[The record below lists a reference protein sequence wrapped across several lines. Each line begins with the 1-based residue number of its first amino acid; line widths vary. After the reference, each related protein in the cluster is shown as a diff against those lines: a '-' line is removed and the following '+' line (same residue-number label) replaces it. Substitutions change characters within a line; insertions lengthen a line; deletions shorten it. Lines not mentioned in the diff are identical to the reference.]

1 MNSVHTRCDVAIVG
15 AGIIG
20 TACAEACARGALNTV
35 LIDAAFPGGGITAC
49 GMGHI
54 VVMDDSAAQWALTA
68 RSRELWMAR
77 TTRLP
82 DAIEYDAC
90 GTLWVAADRAE
101 MDVVEEK
108 AAMYRQHDVHARIL
122 NSAELA
128 SAEPELIAG
137 MSGALLVRD
146 DAVIYPP
153 AAARHFAVSAA
164 ALGAV
169 MRFGQRVQALE
180 PGRIHFADGSILDAE
195 RIVLAAGL
203 ASDDLWPN
211 LPLRA
216 RKGHL
221 VISDR
226 YPGRV
231 RHQLVELGYLHSAHA
246 SDADSVAFNV
256 QPRRNGQ
263 ILIGSSRQFN
273 VSDNSIDA
281 HLLASML
288 ERAVGFLPFLRD
300 VQVLRSWTGLRPA
313 TLDGL
318 PLIGPSTQHTSI
330 WLATGHEGL
339 GITTATATAEL
350 IAAQLLDRPCAIPP
364 APYWPARFVSGA
376 TNAAA

>member
-1 MNSVHTRCDVAIVG
+1 MNPAHARCDVAIVG

-20 TACAEACARGALNTV
+20 AACAEACAQAKLNTV
-35 LIDAAFPGGGITAC
+35 LIDADFPGGGITAC

-77 TTRLP
+77 AAGLP
-82 DAIEYDAC
+82 DEIEYDAC
-90 GTLWVAADRAE
+90 GTLWIVADRTE
-101 MDVVEEK
+101 MDAVEEK
-108 AAMYRQHDVHARIL
+108 AAMYRQHDVHAQIL

-153 AAARHFAVSAA
+153 AAARHFAASAA
-164 ALGAV
+164 SLRAI

-180 PGRIHFADGSILDAE
+180 PGRIHFADGAILKAE

-203 ASDDLWPN
+203 ASNDLLPN

-226 YPGRV
+226 YPARV

-246 SDADSVAFNV
+246 SDTDSVAFNV

-263 ILIGSSRQFN
+263 ILIGSSRQFDR
-273 VSDNSIDA
+273 SDTAIDA
-281 HLLASML
+281 PLLAQML
-288 ERAVGFLPFLRD
+288 GRAVSFLPFLRD

-318 PLIGPSTQHTSI
+318 PLIGPSTQHASI

-364 APYWPARFVSGA
+364 APYWPARFASEE
-376 TNAAA
+376 TNVAA

>member
-1 MNSVHTRCDVAIVG
+1 MVG

-20 TACAEACARGALNTV
+20 SACAEACAAGGLNTV
-35 LIDAAFPGGGITAC
+35 LIDSDFPGGGITAC

-68 RSRELWMAR
+68 RSRELWMRRAAS
-77 TTRLP
+77 LP
-82 DAIEYDAC
+82 DDIEYDAC
-90 GTLWVAADRAE
+90 GTLWIAANRAE
-101 MDVVEEK
+101 MDAVEEK
-108 AAMYRQHDVHARIL
+108 VAMYRQHDVHAQIL

-128 SAEPELIAG
+128 RAEPDLISRL
-137 MSGALLVRD
+137 SGALLVRD

-153 AAARHFAVSAA
+153 AAAQHFAANAA
-164 ALGAV
+164 TLGAV
-169 MRFGQRVQALE
+169 MRFGQRVQVIE
-180 PGRIHFADGSILDAE
+180 PGRIYFVDGTMLDAE
-195 RIVLAAGL
+195 RIVVAAGL
-203 ASDDLWPN
+203 ASNDLLPN

-263 ILIGSSRQFN
+263 ILIGSSRQF
-273 VSDNSIDA
+273 DATDTAIDA
-281 HLLASML
+281 PLLAHML

-313 TLDGL
+313 TRDGL
-318 PLIGPSTQHTSI
+318 PLIGPSAQHASI

-350 IAAQLLDRPCAIPP
+350 IAAQLLGRTCAIPP
-364 APYWPARFVSGA
+364 APYWPTRFASETTHAVA
-376 TNAAA
+376 

>member
-1 MNSVHTRCDVAIVG
+1 MNPAHARCDVAIVG

-20 TACAEACARGALNTV
+20 AACAEACATGGLNTV
-35 LIDAAFPGGGITAC
+35 LIDADFPGGGITAC

-54 VVMDDSAAQWALTA
+54 VVMDDSAAQWALTK
-68 RSRELWMAR
+68 RSRELWM
-77 TTRLP
+77 TRAASLP
-82 DAIEYDAC
+82 DDIEYDAC
-90 GTLWVAADRAE
+90 GTMWIAADRTE
-101 MDVVEEK
+101 MDAIEEK
-108 AAMYRQHDVHARIL
+108 AAMYRQHDVHVQIL
-122 NSAELA
+122 NSVELA
-128 SAEPELIAG
+128 NAEPELVSP

-153 AAARHFAVSAA
+153 AAARHFAASAA
-164 ALGAV
+164 TLGAV
-169 MRFGQRVQALE
+169 MRFGLRVQAIE
-180 PGRIHFADGSILDAE
+180 PGRIYFADGTILDAE

-203 ASDDLWPN
+203 ASNDLLPD

-226 YPGRV
+226 YPGQV

-263 ILIGSSRQFN
+263 ILIGSSRQF
-273 VSDNSIDA
+273 DAADTAIDTP
-281 HLLASML
+281 LLALML

-318 PLIGPSTQHTSI
+318 PLIGPSTQHASI

-339 GITTATATAEL
+339 GITSATATAEL
-350 IAAQLLDRPCAIPP
+350 IAAQLLDCPCAIPP
-364 APYWPARFVSGA
+364 APYWPTRFASEAV
-376 TNAAA
+376 NAIA

>member
-1 MNSVHTRCDVAIVG
+1 LNSAQTRCDVAIVG

-20 TACAEACARGALNTV
+20 AACAETCAAGGLNTV
-35 LIDAAFPGGGITAC
+35 LIDADFPGGGITAC

-54 VVMDDSAAQWALTA
+54 VVMDDSAAQWALTK
-68 RSRELWMAR
+68 RSRELWITRAA
-77 TTRLP
+77 RLP
-82 DAIEYDAC
+82 DDIEYDAC
-90 GTLWVAADRAE
+90 GTLWIAADRTE
-101 MDVVEEK
+101 MDAVEQK
-108 AAMYRQHDVHARIL
+108 AAMFRQHDVHAQIL

-128 SAEPELIAG
+128 KAEPELI
-137 MSGALLVRD
+137 SRLSSALLVRD

-153 AAARHFAVSAA
+153 AAARHFAANAA
-164 ALGAV
+164 ALGAAI
-169 MRFGQRVQALE
+169 RFGQRVQAIE
-180 PGRIHFADGSILDAE
+180 PGRVHFTNGATLDAA

-203 ASDDLWPN
+203 ASNDLLPN

-226 YPGRV
+226 YPDRV

-246 SDADSVAFNV
+246 SNADSVAFNV

-263 ILIGSSRQFN
+263 ILIGSSRQF
-273 VSDNSIDA
+273 DATDTAIDA
-281 HLLASML
+281 PLLAHML

-318 PLIGPSTQHTSI
+318 PLIGPSTQHASI

-350 IAAQLLDRPCAIPP
+350 IAAQLLGRPCAIPP
-364 APYWPARFVSGA
+364 APYWPTRFTTER
-376 TNAAA
+376 TNAVA